1 MRLEL
6 GVVVKTIV
14 KLSLC
19 IGSVALIA
27 CGGQGSSKPGD
38 QTPIASDSNPPKPV
52 VDQAVSIA
60 PGAIRIAVD
69 WAQSSGKQASSKHYG
84 LNLYKILEPNW
95 AQDLNYRTN
104 LTAMKLGMVRV
115 HRGDQMADSSTNA
128 AGWVIDSDKATYR
141 WDKPKIATALEH
153 LKSFGTQRMI
163 NITNFPAFLK
173 KPGTQQLEPSKYRE
187 YANFCAELVKIVNG
201 DLKLDVVYWEITNEL
216 DDGKTDGTDKYHG
229 NMLEVGKM
237 FNTVSGAIK
246 TLDPN
251 LKVGGPAL
259 AQVGADNSRDERAFL
274 GQTKDTLDFF
284 SYHTYVTG
292 DRNLPLQKLY
302 DSASGMGWATQSIQ
316 SQIKAVTSR
325 TIETFHDE
333 YNISWAP
340 PDSRMTN
347 EVGAVF
353 DALALKALANSGVTG
368 GMAWN
373 ESDGWYG
380 KLENEWGKPSF
391 SRRPSSFVFELYNTF
406 MTGEIVAANSSDG
419 QKLDVFAVKNPG
431 SASISLVNRSGSDQA
446 VSVAFGGTK
455 NASNLEV
462 KQVTASG
469 LKTSNLTPRAVLDGT
484 LVLPKDSITLL
495 TRAP

>member
-1 MRLEL
+1 M
-6 GVVVKTIV
+6 KTIV
-14 KLSLC
+14 KLSLS
-19 IGSVALIA
+19 IGLVALIA
-27 CGGQGSSKPGD
+27 CGGQGSSKPGNP
-38 QTPIASDSNPPKPV
+38 TPITPDTNPPKPA
-52 VDQAVSIA
+52 VDQAVTIA
-60 PGAIRIAVD
+60 PGAIRVGVD
-69 WAQSSGKQASSKHYG
+69 WAQTSGKQASGRVYG

-104 LTAMKLGMVRV
+104 LSAMNLGMVRI

-128 AGWVIDSDKATYR
+128 AGWVIDPDRATYR
-141 WDKPKIATALEH
+141 WDKAKIAIALEH
-153 LKSFGTQRMI
+153 LKSFGKERMI

-173 KPGTQQLEPSKYRE
+173 KPGTQQLEPSKYQE
-187 YANFCAELVKIVNG
+187 YAIFCTELVKIVNG
-201 DLKLDVVYWEITNEL
+201 DLKLDVAYWEITNEL
-216 DDGKTDGTDKYHG
+216 DDGKTDGTDKYNT

-246 TLDPN
+246 MLDSS
-251 LKVGGPAL
+251 LKVGGPAM

-292 DRNLPLQKLY
+292 DQNVPLQKLY
-302 DSASGMGWATQSIQ
+302 DSASGMGWATQGIQ
-316 SQIKAVTSR
+316 AQIKAVTSR

-340 PDSRMTN
+340 PDPRMTN

-353 DALALKALANSGVTG
+353 DALALKALANSGASG

-391 SRRPSSFVFELYNTF
+391 SRRPSSYVFELYNTF
-406 MTGEIVAANSSDG
+406 MTGEIVPATSGDD
-419 QKLDVFAVKNPG
+419 QKLDVFAVKSSG
-431 SASISLVNRSGSDQA
+431 SVSVSIINRSGSDQS

-455 NASNLEV
+455 NTLNLEV

-469 LKTSNLTPRAVLDGT
+469 LKTSSLTPRVVLDGT

-495 TRAP
+495 ARAP